1 MAGRGACGAH
11 WCPEASGSSRCCDSW
26 CVVSEP
32 ACGRPTDALRA
43 FPIPPA
49 RGRAQRANMSVNT
62 CTRVTCRAATSLRHG
77 EADKRVTSIAGA
89 AAARTA
95 GGAR

>member
-32 ACGRPTDALRA
+32 ACGRPADALRA
-43 FPIPPA
+43 VESNPPGEGWSVGA
-49 RGRAQRANMSVNT
+49 RRANMSVNT
-62 CTRVTCRAATSLRHG
+62 FTHCRYSNG
-77 EADKRVTSIAGA
+77 V
-89 AAARTA
+89 
-95 GGAR
+95 